1 MFLQRNPWI
10 VVAGSVVTASCL
22 YFLAVGVRQLD
33 AKTLLG
39 NWFLFAAIFVI
50 FAAIAIVA
58 YRSLPRAKVSER
70 RDQQHA

>member
-1 MFLQRNPWI
+1 
-10 VVAGSVVTASCL
+10 L

-50 FAAIAIVA
+50 FAAIAIVV
-58 YRSLPRAKVSER
+58 YRSLPRAKVSAER